1 MHNILDLT
9 SGNFQTLVLD
19 STLPVLVDFT
29 VDWCPP
35 YRMLTPILNEIAS
48 VFANQLRV
56 GSIDVDTYPEIQER
70 FGVMG
75 LPTLLLFSNGKPLR
89 RIVGYQPRQK
99 IESQIKSYLNP
110 FTNI

>member
-29 VDWCPP
+29 ADWCPP
-35 YRMLTPILNEIAS
+35 CRMLTPILNEIAS